1 MQMKGRRKIIRYD
14 VPRQKASEGKS
25 AGNQNR
31 GDSEIESESP
41 WRHTSETFIIIL
53 FTLALAPPR
62 PNSQIHIRNPLR
74 GRKRYREDDELPVI
88 RRFADLQNRPVLG
101 QSHRRNYQRS

>member
-1 MQMKGRRKIIRYD
+1 MQRRRKIVRYD
-14 VPRQKASEGKS
+14 IPSQKAGEGKS
-25 AGNQNR
+25 AGNQDR
-31 GDSEIESESP
+31 GYSEVESESP
-41 WRHTSETFIIIL
+41 RRRTSETFIIVL

-74 GRKRYREDDELPVI
+74 GRKRYREDNELPVI
-88 RRFADLQNRPVLG
+88 RRFIGLQNRPVLG